1 MLLLTYCLSTSF
13 FPHIL
18 RNLLILFCMSHTF
31 LCASL
36 FSFFYL
42 IIPKFHC
49 YFIGLII
56 ILLTAFVVFEQC
68 LEIGLLYSLCS
79 NIPQYWSITITFI
92 IAGTWIVYSVEWLC
106 FGLNVGENVVR
117 MPTGTRFFHF
127 WELSWQIW
135 DALISFFCR
144 SRGPSLAEY
153 SPSNAELK
161 NARAIPL
168 LPYMPSWR
176 AQVQM

>member
-1 MLLLTYCLSTSF
+1 
-13 FPHIL
+13 
-18 RNLLILFCMSHTF
+18 MSHTF

-36 FSFFYL
+36 FSFFDL
-42 IIPKFHC
+42 IIPKFRC

-56 ILLTAFVVFEQC
+56 IWLTAFVAFEQC
-68 LEIGLLYSLCS
+68 SEIGLLYSLRS
-79 NIPQYWSITITFI
+79 NILQYWSIIITFI
-92 IAGTWIVYSVEWLC
+92 IAEAWIVYSVELLG

-117 MPTGTRFFHF
+117 LPTGTRFFHF
-127 WELSWQIW
+127 WELTWQIW

-144 SRGPSLAEY
+144 SRGLPLAEY
-153 SPSNAELK
+153 SPPSAEIK

-168 LPYMPSWR
+168 LPDMPSWC